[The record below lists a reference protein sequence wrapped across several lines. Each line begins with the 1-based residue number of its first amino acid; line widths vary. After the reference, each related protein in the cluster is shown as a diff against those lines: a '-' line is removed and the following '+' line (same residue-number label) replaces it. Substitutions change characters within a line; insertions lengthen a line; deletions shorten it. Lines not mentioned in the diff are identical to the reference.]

1 MHRRSKV
8 MLGLVALALTALALP
23 ALSAAGRNTTEV
35 EATLKGANEV
45 PGPGDPN
52 GKGEISVRLKP
63 KKEKVCFNLELDKI
77 DGASAGH
84 IHKGDEDTA
93 GKIKVPLF
101 EEDPP
106 LPIPGSFEG
115 CVKNVKRKLIKR
127 IAANPEK
134 YYVNVHNAEY
144 PEGAIRG
151 QLELAEDTNP

>member
-1 MHRRSKV
+1 MHRRSKLT
-8 MLGLVALALTALALP
+8 LGLVALALVALAIP
-23 ALSAAGRNTTEV
+23 ALSIAGPNRL

-52 GKGEISVRLKP
+52 GKGDITVRLRP
-63 KKEKVCFNLELDKI
+63 AKEKVCFNLAIDKI

-84 IHKGDEDTA
+84 IHKGDSETA
-93 GKIKVPLF
+93 GAIKVPLF

-106 LPIPGSFEG
+106 LTSPGNYEG
-115 CVKNVKRKLIKR
+115 CVKNVKPRLIKR
-127 IAANPEK
+127 IKANPEK

-151 QLELAEDTNP
+151 QLEPTV